1 MPKGAPRATGG
12 QPQDRDD
19 PAADPREVAREI
31 ALRLLTVKSRTRAEL
46 LAGLA
51 KRGVPDAVASDV
63 VERFEELKLVDD
75 AEYARAW
82 AQGQQRR
89 MKSARVLKQELRR
102 KGVDDEIL
110 DDTFASVDADDDYA
124 AAYALARKK
133 LRTLAS
139 LEPQVR
145 DRRLA
150 GALARRGFAPD
161 VCWRAMKDALA
172 AYEADAALSD

>member
-1 MPKGAPRATGG
+1 MPRGSFRAAGD
-12 QPQDRDD
+12 QPQDPND
-19 PAADPREVAREI
+19 PAADPLGVAREI

-51 KRGVPDAVASDV
+51 KRGVPDDVAAEV
-63 VERFEELKLVDD
+63 VGRFEELKLIDD
-75 AEYARAW
+75 VEYARAW

-89 MKSARVLKQELRR
+89 MKSARVLRQELRR
-102 KGVDDEIL
+102 KGVDDAIL
-110 DDTFASVDADDDYA
+110 DDTFASVATDDDYE

-133 LRTLAS
+133 LRTLGS
-139 LEPQVR
+139 LETAVR

-161 VCWRAMKDALA
+161 VCWRALKDAVA
-172 AYEADAALSD
+172 AHEAEAAVED